1 MTRIGL
7 VAVLA
12 AVVAISAGCSPFQIG
27 HHEPPWADRVT
38 CKNLERQEC
47 LRRAGDLVSRLRHP
61 ERIRNLEGIVAS
73 PEMACITDQQV
84 PTC

>member
-1 MTRIGL
+1 MSRIRLAPVL
-7 VAVLA
+7 VAILF
-12 AVVAISAGCSPFQIG
+12 ITAGCSPFQIG
-27 HHEPPWADRVT
+27 DHEPPWAGRVT

-47 LRRAGDLVSRLRHP
+47 LRRAGDLVSQLRHP
-61 ERIRNLEGIVAS
+61 ERIRNLEGIVVS